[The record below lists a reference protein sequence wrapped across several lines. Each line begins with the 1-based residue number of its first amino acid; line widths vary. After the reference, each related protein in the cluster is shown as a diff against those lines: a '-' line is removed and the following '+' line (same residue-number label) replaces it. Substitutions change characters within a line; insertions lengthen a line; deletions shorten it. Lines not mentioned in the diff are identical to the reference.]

1 MQPAPTGRRPPGPF
15 GVAVPMHVQRVITN
29 ETCNQNC
36 WFCNARRPA
45 ERPEFIA
52 RAAVRERI
60 EAARAGDPR
69 EIVLTGGEPAM
80 RSDLGDLVQRAAAG
94 GWLPGVFPAGDQHAG
109 YELDAHGKRICEKD
123 GMAVDLRVPG
133 RSSDD
138 VRAWIVG
145 RLPFDK
151 LYFYGS
157 DRPLHLSWAPD
168 PIGQVI
174 EMQPL
179 ASGKLMPKV
188 VVKGRAG

>member
-1 MQPAPTGRRPPGPF
+1 MNEDEASAAALTSSTPVLHCCETWHALAREGRVLENRPVQLQTWAAIECLQNELLRPLEEEF
-15 GVAVPMHVQRVITN
+15 GLVQLTYGFAGVELVKAVK
-29 ETCNQNC
+29 
-36 WFCNARRPA
+36 
-45 ERPEFIA
+45 
-52 RAAVRERI
+52 
-60 EAARAGDPR
+60 
-69 EIVLTGGEPAM
+69 
-80 RSDLGDLVQRAAAG
+80 QRAAAG

-174 EMQPL
+174 EMHPL
-179 ASGKLMPKV
+179 PSGKLMPKV

>member
-1 MQPAPTGRRPPGPF
+1 MTSDHTPARPVTSSTPVLHCCETWHALARDGRVLENRPVQLQTWAAIECLQNELLRPLEEEF
-15 GVAVPMHVQRVITN
+15 GLVQLTYGFASAELVKAVK
-29 ETCNQNC
+29 
-36 WFCNARRPA
+36 
-45 ERPEFIA
+45 
-52 RAAVRERI
+52 
-60 EAARAGDPR
+60 
-69 EIVLTGGEPAM
+69 
-80 RSDLGDLVQRAAAG
+80 QRAAAG

-174 EMQPL
+174 EMHPL
-179 ASGKLMPKV
+179 PSGKLMPKV